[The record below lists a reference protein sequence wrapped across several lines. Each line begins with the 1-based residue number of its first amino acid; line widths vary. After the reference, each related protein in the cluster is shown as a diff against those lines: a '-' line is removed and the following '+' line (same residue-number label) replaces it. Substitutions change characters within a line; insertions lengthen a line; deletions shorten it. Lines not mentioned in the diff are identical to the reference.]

1 MERRIRTQKRGWLPW
16 LFVAPALLILG
27 FFLLYPSL
35 STFYLSLF
43 DKRSE
48 DFVGFHNYV
57 FALTSEV
64 MLIAFR
70 NNLLWLV
77 VFTGVTVSLG
87 VVFAVMFD
95 RIRWEPWAKAAI
107 FVPMAISFVGAGV
120 IWKFVYAFRPA
131 GAAQIG
137 LLNGLLTLIPG
148 FEPQGWLIEK
158 SVNNFALIA
167 VGIWIW
173 TGFCTITLSATYKSI
188 PREILEAA
196 RVDGANEVQVFFRVI
211 LPMMMSTILVVATTM
226 VVTVLK
232 VFDVVYV
239 MTNGNFDT
247 EVMANRMYKEMF
259 HFRHFGRASAIA
271 VILLLAIIPVM
282 LFNIR
287 NFRQQE
293 AMR

>member
-1 MERRIRTQKRGWLPW
+1 MQKRGWLPW
-16 LFVAPALLILG
+16 IFVAPALLILG

-35 STFYLSLF
+35 NTFYLSLF
-43 DKRSE
+43 DKTAE
-48 DFVGFHNYV
+48 NFVGFHNYI

-64 MLIAFR
+64 MLTAFR

-87 VVFAVMFD
+87 VIFAVMFD

-137 LLNGLLTLIPG
+137 LLNGFLTLIPG
-148 FEPQGWLIEK
+148 FQPQGWLIEK

-173 TGFCTITLSATYKSI
+173 TGFCTITLSAAYKSI

-226 VVTVLK
+226 VVNVLK

>member
-1 MERRIRTQKRGWLPW
+1 MQKRGWLPW
-16 LFVAPALLILG
+16 VFVGPALLILG

-35 STFYLSLF
+35 NTAYLSLF

-48 DFVGFHNYV
+48 NFVGFHNYV
-57 FALTSEV
+57 FALTDRV

-87 VVFAVMFD
+87 VVFAVVFD

-107 FVPMAISFVGAGV
+107 FLPMAISFVGAGV

-131 GAAQIG
+131 GSPQIG

-148 FEPQGWLIEK
+148 FEPQGWLIER
-158 SVNNFALIA
+158 SINNFGLIA

-173 TGFCTITLSATYKSI
+173 TGFCTITLSAAYKSI

-196 RVDGANEVQVFFRVI
+196 RVDGANEVQVFFGVI

-226 VVTVLK
+226 VVNVLK

-259 HFRHFGRASAIA
+259 HFRNFGRASAIA
-271 VILLLAIIPVM
+271 VILLLAIIPLM

>member
-1 MERRIRTQKRGWLPW
+1 MQKRGWLPW
-16 LFVAPALLILG
+16 IFVAPALLILG

-35 STFYLSLF
+35 NTFYLSLF
-43 DKRSE
+43 DKTSE
-48 DFVGFHNYV
+48 NFVGFHNYI

-64 MLIAFR
+64 MLTAFR

-87 VVFAVMFD
+87 VIFAVMFD

-107 FVPMAISFVGAGV
+107 FLPMAISFVGAGV

-137 LLNGLLTLIPG
+137 LLNGFLTLIPG
-148 FEPQGWLIEK
+148 FQPQGWLIEK

-173 TGFCTITLSATYKSI
+173 TGFCTITLSAAYKSI

-226 VVTVLK
+226 VVNVLK

-259 HFRHFGRASAIA
+259 HFRHFGRASGIA

-282 LFNIR
+282 VFNIR

>member
-1 MERRIRTQKRGWLPW
+1 MQKRGWLPW
-16 LFVAPALLILG
+16 VFVGPALLILG

-35 STFYLSLF
+35 NTAYLSLF

-48 DFVGFHNYV
+48 NFVGFHNYV
-57 FALTSEV
+57 FALTDRV

-87 VVFAVMFD
+87 VVFAVVFD

-107 FVPMAISFVGAGV
+107 FLPMAISFVGAGV

-131 GAAQIG
+131 GSPQIG

-148 FEPQGWLIEK
+148 FEPQGWLIER
-158 SVNNFALIA
+158 SINNFGLIA

-173 TGFCTITLSATYKSI
+173 TGFCTVTLSAAYKSI

-196 RVDGANEVQVFFRVI
+196 RVDGANEVQVFFGVI

-226 VVTVLK
+226 VVNVLK

-259 HFRHFGRASAIA
+259 HFRNFGRASAIA
-271 VILLLAIIPVM
+271 VILLLAIIPLM

>member
-1 MERRIRTQKRGWLPW
+1 MQKRGWLPW
-16 LFVAPALLILG
+16 IFVAPALLILG

-35 STFYLSLF
+35 NTFYLSLF
-43 DKRSE
+43 DKTSE
-48 DFVGFHNYV
+48 NFVGFHNYI
-57 FALTSEV
+57 FALTSDV
-64 MLIAFR
+64 MLTAFR

-87 VVFAVMFD
+87 VIFAVMFD

-137 LLNGLLTLIPG
+137 LLNGFLTLIPG
-148 FEPQGWLIEK
+148 FQPQGWLIEK

-173 TGFCTITLSATYKSI
+173 TGFCTITLSAAYKSI

-226 VVTVLK
+226 VVNVLK